1 MFELFVM
8 SLHEYWADSESNKV
22 ESSVSELMDVLSEH
36 YGKEITWNEDELS
49 EEQKNEEIAVDVI
62 EDEHLTS
69 LQAVAAKLELD
80 GNLDGLELD
89 PDDPWGCDVFAR
101 LEDKLEES
109 DDGEIKTFKHLLN
122 IGNGWE
128 CVIIPVD
135 VDSVAEINVD
145 PDDFEDEDYE
155 DDDEEDGEDE
165 EVDDSEEED
174 EECDCCECDDD
185 DCCCDEDAD
194 NVIDI
199 ASAIGLQHE
208 LELIAK
214 HLKLDLSIDIDSE
227 EIHFDDDD
235 NLQTAKL
242 CCLIFYK
249 KLKEALEANQ
259 PLILRLADGEEYDD
273 DEEDDDT
280 IED

>member
-8 SLHEYWADSESNKV
+8 SLHEYWADSESKKV

-49 EEQKNEEIAVDVI
+49 DEQKNEEIAVDVI

-69 LQAVAAKLELD
+69 LQAAAAKIELD
-80 GNLDGLELD
+80 GNLDGFELD
-89 PDDPWGCDVFAR
+89 PDDPWSNDAFNR
-101 LEDKLEES
+101 LEDKLEDSE
-109 DDGEIKTFKHLLN
+109 DGQIETFKHLLN

-145 PDDFEDEDYE
+145 PDDYDDDEYE
-155 DDDEEDGEDE
+155 DDDDEDVEYIEDE
-165 EVDDSEEED
+165 EDEDDG
-174 EECDCCECDDD
+174 CCCECGEE
-185 DCCCDEDAD
+185 DCCCCGDDK
-194 NVIDI
+194 NIIDI
-199 ASAIGLQHE
+199 ASAVGMKRE
-208 LELIAK
+208 LELIAQK
-214 HLKLDLSIDIDSE
+214 MNLDLSIDIDNE
-227 EIHFDDDD
+227 EIDFDDDD

-249 KLKEALEANQ
+249 KLTEAIEANQ
-259 PLILRLADGEEYDD
+259 PLILRLADGEDYE
-273 DEEDDDT
+273 DEKGEDKV
-280 IED
+280 EE